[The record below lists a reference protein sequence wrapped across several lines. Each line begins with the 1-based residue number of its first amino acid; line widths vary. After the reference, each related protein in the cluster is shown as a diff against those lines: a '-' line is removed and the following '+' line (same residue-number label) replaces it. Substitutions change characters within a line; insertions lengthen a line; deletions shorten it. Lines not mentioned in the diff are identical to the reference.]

1 VAKIL
6 VVEDN
11 EQLGE
16 MLVERLERRGHQAL
30 LATENDA
37 ALSSAKA
44 ARPEVILLEAQ
55 LRGGEEWATARA
67 LKFDDHTREI
77 PIIGLMTNNSD
88 EARDLARHSG
98 CLDVHYKPVDFGK
111 LLSQIEAAAPTPAAP
126 SEAEGEAP

>member
-1 VAKIL
+1 MTKIL

-16 MLVERLERRGHQAL
+16 MLVERLERRGHQTL

-44 ARPEVILLEAQ
+44 AQPEVILVEAQ

-67 LKFDDHTREI
+67 LKYDDHTREI
-77 PIIGLMTNNSD
+77 PVIGLMTNNSD
-88 EARDLARHSG
+88 EAREAALHNG

-111 LLSQIEAAAPTPAAP
+111 LLAQIEAAAPTPATP
-126 SEAEGEAP
+126 SDDAGAAA